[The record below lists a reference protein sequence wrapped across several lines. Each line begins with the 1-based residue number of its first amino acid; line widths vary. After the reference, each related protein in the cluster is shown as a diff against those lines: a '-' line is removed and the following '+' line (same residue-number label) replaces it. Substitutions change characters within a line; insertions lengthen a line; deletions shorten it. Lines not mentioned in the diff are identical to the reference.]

1 MGVFSAPTFRESMDG
16 LGWNAQQVSD
26 HLGLGVNMISGM
38 RTGKKTPSLEA
49 LTRIAALFNKPVA
62 DFLDLPPTT
71 DWTLRHYR
79 LAAGLTQAT
88 VAQQLGVDSSAVSKW
103 ELQRSRP
110 PEGTVASLAALYGT
124 TPGELH
130 RVIDRAYDGP
140 AEQMLTLT
148 DSVRAL
154 AQIGVRSVLREPDSA
169 KRRQTLTDIRGR
181 IIQSL
186 IVLNA
191 AMPQLDADTLTR
203 AKQTVDQLAQIL
215 SDTTDV
221 DK

>member
-1 MGVFSAPTFRESMDG
+1 MFSALTFRESMDS

-49 LTRIAALFNKPVA
+49 LARIAALFNKPVA
-62 DFLDLPPTT
+62 DFLDLPPTA

-79 LAAGLTQAT
+79 LAAGLTQAA

-124 TPGELH
+124 TSSELGQ
-130 RVIDRAYDGP
+130 VIDRAHDGP

-154 AQIGVRSVLREPDSA
+154 AQIGVRSVLREPDSV

-191 AMPQLDADTLTR
+191 AMPHLDANTLTR
-203 AKQTVDQLAQIL
+203 AKQTVDQLAQML
-215 SDTTDV
+215 SDTADV
-221 DK
+221 DQ

>member
-1 MGVFSAPTFRESMDG
+1 MGVFSAPTFRESMDS

-49 LTRIAALFNKPVA
+49 LTRIATLFNKHVA

-110 PEGTVASLAALYGT
+110 PEGTVASLAALYST
-124 TPGELH
+124 TPAELH

-215 SDTTDV
+215 SDTADV